1 MTAHNFTLYI
11 DSRFLSPYAMSA
23 FIALTEK
30 GVPFELK
37 KVDLKGGE
45 HLQAEY
51 SRLSMTRRI
60 PTLTHG
66 TFNLAESS
74 AIAEYLEDILPP
86 PAHFPLYPQDPKHRA
101 TARQIQAWLRSDL
114 MPIREERNTEVVFLQ
129 PVKAPLSPAAT
140 AAAQNLFDAAQ
151 ALLPAGSSNLFGE
164 WCIADSDLALMLNRL
179 MLNGDAV
186 PPRLTDYAAHQWQR
200 PSALTWVTQAQLVA
214 ATREAASG
222 G

>member
-1 MTAHNFTLYI
+1 MNDHEFTLYI
-11 DSRFLSPYAMSA
+11 DNRFLSPYAMSA

-37 KVDLKGGE
+37 KVDLKSGE
-45 HLQAEY
+45 HLQPEY
-51 SRLSMTRRI
+51 SRRSTTRRI

-66 TFNLAESS
+66 TFNLSESS

-101 TARQIQAWLRSDL
+101 RARQVQAWLRSDL

-129 PVKAPLSPAAT
+129 PVKAPLSPAAI
-140 AAAQNLFDAAQ
+140 AAAGSLFGAVEAM
-151 ALLPAGSSNLFGE
+151 LPVGASNLFGE

-179 MLNGDAV
+179 ILNGDDV
-186 PPRLTDYAAHQWQR
+186 PSRLADYAAHQWQR
-200 PSALTWVTQAQLVA
+200 PSVLTWVTQAHTTA
-214 ATREAASG
+214 AAR
-222 G
+222 